1 MDFSIGP
8 VIVSRAK
15 SEFVGLTLDIHSGAA
30 VRVQIQ
36 SQVPTAP
43 VR

>member
-1 MDFSIGP
+1 MDCFIGP
-8 VIVSRAK
+8 AIVSGAK

-30 VRVQIQ
+30 VRVQIK